1 MKKIGKELIPISLG
15 ILLTTFDFA
24 YDSFGRFDLSSDF
37 VGYGLIAM
45 GLGCWIRLSKQ
56 FAIARLCAWVLVP
69 IAIIRLLFP
78 PALLIAFNWVDSGLN
93 AVMVW
98 TLLSGIRDY
107 SIRARQPYLLK
118 WSSVY
123 RIGYVG
129 LICVGPM
136 VLTLAARLFPPLPPG
151 GLRDAFALATIV
163 AIFFWA
169 ISPFMI
175 LDLLV
180 NFKRDFD
187 KHSINRSSGN
197 EFI

>member
-1 MKKIGKELIPISLG
+1 MRKIGKGLVPISLG
-15 ILLTTFDFA
+15 ILLTTFDFT
-24 YDSFGRFDLSSDF
+24 YDSFGRFDLSLDF
-37 VGYGLIAM
+37 VGCGLIAM

-56 FAIARLCAWVLVP
+56 FAIARLFAWVLIP
-69 IAIIRLLFP
+69 IAIIRWLCPPTLLM
-78 PALLIAFNWVDSGLN
+78 AFEWMDVGLN
-93 AVMVW
+93 TVMIW

-107 SIRARQPYLLK
+107 SIRVRQPYLLN

-123 RIGYVG
+123 RVGYVG

-136 VLTLAARLFPPLPPG
+136 VLTLAVRFLPLPPHG
-151 GLRDAFALATIV
+151 ELRDAFALAALV

-180 NFKRDFD
+180 NFKRDLD
-187 KHSINRSSGN
+187 KHSLN
-197 EFI
+197 